1 MALPKPFW
9 KGFLKLSLVTCP
21 VAMTPALSQ
30 SEKVK
35 FHTLNR
41 ETGNRV
47 ESRYIDDATGETVD
61 KDDQVLGYERGEN
74 EYVLLEKEELESV
87 ALESVRTIDIDMF
100 AAKESIEWIWYD
112 KPHYLTPDGPV
123 GEEAFA
129 VIREAMAATGTV
141 GIARLVLGN
150 REHAVM
156 LEPRDRGIVL
166 WTLRY
171 GNEVRDPK
179 AYFGDIRDEKLDPAL
194 QTLMAQLIGEKK
206 KHWSPSMV
214 HDPVQERL
222 KEIIA
227 AKEKHQQPPKPR
239 GEAERPHNVVN
250 IHDALKKS
258 LAAESKRAK
267 KG

>member
-1 MALPKPFW
+1 MAMPKPFW

-21 VAMTPALSQ
+21 VAMTPAVSQ
-30 SEKVK
+30 SEKIK

-47 ESRYIDDATGETVD
+47 ESHYVDAETGKPVD

-74 EYVLLEKEELESV
+74 EYVILEREELESV

-100 AAKESIEWIWYD
+100 AAKESIAWIWYD
-112 KPHYLTPDGPV
+112 RPHYLTPDGAV

-156 LEPRDRGIVL
+156 LEPRDRGIVV

-171 GNEVRDPK
+171 GNEVREPK
-179 AYFGDIRDEKLDPAL
+179 AYFE
-194 QTLMAQLIGEKK
+194 
-206 KHWSPSMV
+206 
-214 HDPVQERL
+214 
-222 KEIIA
+222 
-227 AKEKHQQPPKPR
+227 
-239 GEAERPHNVVN
+239 
-250 IHDALKKS
+250 
-258 LAAESKRAK
+258 
-267 KG
+267 

>member
-1 MALPKPFW
+1 MAMPKPFW

-21 VAMTPALSQ
+21 VAMTPAVSQ
-30 SEKVK
+30 SEKIK

-47 ESRYIDDATGETVD
+47 ESHYVDAETGKPVD

-74 EYVLLEKEELESV
+74 EYVILEREELESV
-87 ALESVRTIDIDMF
+87 ALESVRTIDIHMF
-100 AAKESIEWIWYD
+100 AAKESIAWIWYD
-112 KPHYLTPDGPV
+112 RPTPDGAV

-156 LEPRDRGIVL
+156 LEPRDRGIVV

-171 GNEVRDPK
+171 GDEVRPAEAYFEGIKNKKPDTELQAMMSTLIEERTKPWSPAMVRDP
-179 AYFGDIRDEKLDPAL
+179 
-194 QTLMAQLIGEKK
+194 
-206 KHWSPSMV
+206 
-214 HDPVQERL
+214 VQDHL

-227 AKEKHQQPPKPR
+227 AKEKHQRPPKAR

-258 LAAESKRAK
+258 LEQESKRAK
-267 KG
+267 KR